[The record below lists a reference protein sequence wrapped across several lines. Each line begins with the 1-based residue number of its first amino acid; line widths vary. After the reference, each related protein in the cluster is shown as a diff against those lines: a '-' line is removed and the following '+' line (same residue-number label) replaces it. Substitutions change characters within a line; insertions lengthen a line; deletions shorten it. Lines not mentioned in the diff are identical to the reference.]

1 MREAHGQIGRA
12 VDSER
17 SDRQIVQ
24 TLIIRDEDAGY
35 GFSEYL
41 RGYEHGNADE
51 AGQPHALAKQAPL
64 LLPVPS
70 SVLVAHH
77 FA

>member
-1 MREAHGQIGRA
+1 MGRA

-17 SDRQIVQ
+17 SDRQVGQ
-24 TLIIRDEDAGY
+24 ALIIRDEDAGY

-64 LLPVPS
+64 LPPRSQLRAGS
-70 SVLVAHH
+70 SSLCLIYQQ
-77 FA
+77 